1 MVAQNKKKIFLIS
14 CARSDFDLLN
24 TLYSSFEKNNF
35 FKVSLICCG
44 SILSKEYGY
53 NKSFLKKIQKKII
66 FINSQVKNN
75 KKEKED
81 IITTNYKMNLGLFN
95 FLKKESPDLCFILG
109 DRIET
114 INIAIVIKMLNIP

>member
-35 FKVSLICCG
+35 FEVSLICCG
-44 SILSKEYGY
+44 SILSKDYGY

-95 FLKKESPDLCFILG
+95 FLYPIVSLAFAHILSVTKYLYS
-109 DRIET
+109 E
-114 INIAIVIKMLNIP
+114 